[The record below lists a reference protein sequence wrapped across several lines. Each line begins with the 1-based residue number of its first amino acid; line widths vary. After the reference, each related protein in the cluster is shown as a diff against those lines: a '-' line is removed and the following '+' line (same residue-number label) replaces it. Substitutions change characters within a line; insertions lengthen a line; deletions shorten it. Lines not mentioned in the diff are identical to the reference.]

1 MKSCDVL
8 LVIGAL
14 LAAASAASAA
24 DDSSELEATPYR
36 PTVSNPADLP
46 VPHHLEWEAGGL
58 TTRGHDRDSE
68 TSIPY
73 LIKYAF
79 DENLGVL
86 VGGDSFLADH
96 VPGDT
101 TSGWGDTSVT
111 LKARHALTEST
122 ALGLEAG
129 VKLPTA
135 SHDLGSGHSDFTLN
149 GIVSTGISD
158 DVDVDVNVSYTRLG
172 VADPG
177 TKRDALGWAVAASH
191 DLTKQWGIAG
201 EFSGSEQSGAPNETQ
216 FLAAVSFKAEPTL
229 VLDAGG
235 LVGLDHAAPRYG
247 VFAGLTMLIR

>member
-8 LVIGAL
+8 LFIGAML
-14 LAAASAASAA
+14 VAASTASAA
-24 DDSSELEATPYR
+24 DDSQDLEATPYR

-58 TTRGHDRDSE
+58 TTRGHERDSE

-79 DENLGVL
+79 DANLGVL
-86 VGGDSFLADH
+86 VGGDSFLSDH

-129 VKLPTA
+129 VKVPTA
-135 SHDLGSGHSDFTLN
+135 TNDLGSDHADFTLN
-149 GIVSTGISD
+149 GIVSTQIGAAA
-158 DVDVDVNVSYTRLG
+158 DVDINVSYTRLG
-172 VADPG
+172 LADPG
-177 TKRDALGWAVAASH
+177 TKRDVLGWAVAASH
-191 DLTKQWGIAG
+191 DITKQWGVAG

-216 FLAAVSFKAEPTL
+216 FLAAVSYEAEPTL

>member
-1 MKSCDVL
+1 MPIL
-8 LVIGAL
+8 LV
-14 LAAASAASAA
+14 
-24 DDSSELEATPYR
+24 ETP
-36 PTVSNPADLP
+36 P
-46 VPHHLEWEAGGL
+46 VPTLMYATYRGL
-58 TTRGHDRDSE
+58 TTRGHNRDSE

-86 VGGDSFLADH
+86 VGGDSFLSDH

-101 TSGWGDTSVT
+101 ASGWGDTSVT
-111 LKARHALTEST
+111 LKGRRAITQST
-122 ALGLEAG
+122 ALGLEAS

-135 SHDLGSGHSDFTLN
+135 SNDLGSGRSDFTLN
-149 GIVSTGISD
+149 GIVSTEISEF
-158 DVDVDVNVSYTRLG
+158 DVDANVSYTRLG

-177 TKRDALGWAVAASH
+177 TKRDVLGWAVAASH
-191 DLTKQWGIAG
+191 DITKQWGVAG

-216 FLAAVSFKAEPTL
+216 FLAAVSYKAEPTL

-247 VFAGLTMLIR
+247 VFAGLTMLVR